1 MASDMVAAARCLRV
15 VAWLNSDFEL
25 LLKLLEAWAEEIER
39 ELDFRVRVCIMYM
52 RVEGL
57 TVRLRVCKKRGS
69 TPALVYMYTYLPT
82 RTQYS
87 YNKTRWR
94 RPT

>member
-39 ELDFRVRVCIMYM
+39 ELDFRVCPWFVVCLDIVMFVYIHHSPPIYAHKQKHDD
-52 RVEGL
+52 RWKPP
-57 TVRLRVCKKRGS
+57 TS
-69 TPALVYMYTYLPT
+69 TGCA
-82 RTQYS
+82 RI
-87 YNKTRWR
+87 W
-94 RPT
+94 